1 MKSLIVLALV
11 GFSSIAAAGEVQAVN
26 NPAVEQYTY
35 ATELDVAK
43 VISMD
48 SVPDTCGVVPVQ
60 MTYEDHQG
68 QRHTLQY
75 SVMGNGCSNG

>member
-1 MKSLIVLALV
+1 MKCLIVLALA
-11 GFSSIAAAGEVQAVN
+11 GFSTLAAAGEVQAVN
-26 NPAVEQYTY
+26 AS

-48 SVPDTCGVVPVQ
+48 SVPDTCGVAPVQ

-75 SVMGNGCSNG
+75 NVMGNGCSNG

>member
-1 MKSLIVLALV
+1 MKSLIVLALA
-11 GFSSIAAAGEVQAVN
+11 GFSTLAAAGEVQDVN
-26 NPAVEQYTY
+26 AS
-35 ATELDVAK
+35 ATELDVAN

-48 SVPDTCGVVPVQ
+48 SVPDTCGVAPMH

>member
-1 MKSLIVLALV
+1 MRHAL
-11 GFSSIAAAGEVQAVN
+11 GDGDSRMTGGWFLC
-26 NPAVEQYTY
+26 
-35 ATELDVAK
+35 TELDVAK

-68 QRHTLQY
+68 QRHKIGRAH
-75 SVMGNGCSNG
+75 V

>member
-1 MKSLIVLALV
+1 MKSLIVLALA
-11 GFSSIAAAGEVQAVN
+11 GFSTLAAAGEVQAVN
-26 NPAVEQYTY
+26 ASAAEQYTV

-48 SVPDTCGVVPVQ
+48 SVPDTCGVAPIH

>member
-11 GFSSIAAAGEVQAVN
+11 GFSTIAAADEVQAVN
-26 NPAVEQYTY
+26 NAAVEQYTY
-35 ATELDVAK
+35 SMKLDVAK

-48 SVPDTCGVVPVQ
+48 TVPDTCGVVPVH

>member
-1 MKSLIVLALV
+1 MKSLIILALV
-11 GFSSIAAAGEVQAVN
+11 GFSTIAAADEVQAVN
-26 NPAVEQYTY
+26 NAAVEQYTY
-35 ATELDVAK
+35 SMKLDVAK

-48 SVPDTCGVVPVQ
+48 AVPDTCGVVPVH

>member
-1 MKSLIVLALV
+1 
-11 GFSSIAAAGEVQAVN
+11 
-26 NPAVEQYTY
+26 
-35 ATELDVAK
+35 
-43 VISMD
+43 
-48 SVPDTCGVVPVQ
+48 VQ

>member
-11 GFSSIAAAGEVQAVN
+11 GFSTIAAADEVQAVN
-26 NPAVEQYTY
+26 NAVVEQYTY
-35 ATELDVAK
+35 SMNLDIAK

-48 SVPDTCGVVPVQ
+48 SVPDTCGVAPMH
-60 MTYEDHQG
+60 MTYEDHKG
-68 QRHTLQY
+68 QRHTIEY